1 MSKDAGK
8 QPKNSRAA
16 HLAAHQFKPGES
28 GNPSGRPHGSI
39 SLVTLLKRKLAEV
52 PPGEQ
57 RTYGEMLVEA
67 TVTDAL
73 AGDSQARKLAWEY
86 VEGAAKQHVEI
97 EDKRYSTPD
106 EALAFVQGVLES
118 ALTRG
123 AVGDSRRA
131 H

>member
-1 MSKDAGK
+1 MTQESSKNRPTHTPDGK
-8 QPKNSRAA
+8 FA
-16 HLAAHQFKPGES
+16 PGNCA
-28 GNPSGRPHGSI
+28 NPGGRPKGSV
-39 SLVTLLKRKLAEV
+39 SLVTLLRKKLAEV